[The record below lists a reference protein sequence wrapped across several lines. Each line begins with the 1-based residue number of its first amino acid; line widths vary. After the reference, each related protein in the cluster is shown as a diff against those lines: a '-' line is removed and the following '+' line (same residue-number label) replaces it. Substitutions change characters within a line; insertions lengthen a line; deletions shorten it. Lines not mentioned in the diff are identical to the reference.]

1 MQTFNARLCVV
12 ALALG
17 AVVSAV
23 GSDAAAPVMDTNSL
37 KAAVDDCLGT
47 LSAPRSNT
55 VSRRLDT
62 SSGKD
67 PSGSDCFLQGDGSA
81 CSTAGPDCYFIS
93 DWDVSGVTGMYELFN
108 QQYDFNQDIGNWDV
122 SSVRDMRYTFGEAS
136 AFNQDIS
143 RWDVSSVT
151 ETSFMF
157 IAASSFNQ
165 DISRWDVS
173 SLRNAYAMFKDCT
186 SFNQP
191 IGDWDVSAMAG
202 CGAMFEGATSFN
214 QPIGNWDMSNVEE
227 AAIMFKDAT
236 SFNQPIGNWDMSSVT
251 YTSGMF
257 SGATSF
263 NQPIGDWD
271 VRNLESCGAMFEGAT
286 SFNQPIGNW
295 NTASMTTTI
304 TMFKD
309 ATSFNQPIGN
319 WDVSNVLWMAYTF
332 QGATSFNQDI
342 GDWDVR
348 NVQWMPGMFKG
359 AKAYDHDGILKWN
372 TEYITEWIR
381 SGGVRPGYA
390 SSNFDA
396 LEVNVGNMFMDADA
410 WLASHQRVANGVMIA
425 DDGDLDYDIDYT
437 YWSDYDPAR
446 TSSTEVDTQ
455 HDLSTFGPPSFW
467 IRISSQNASLSSGEG
482 GSDGAS
488 GSDFP
493 EWGIALAGV
502 ALGIST
508 VTSIFFLIQKLCCS
522 GPKHHPILTYA
533 TQPSLTRV

>member
-23 GSDAAAPVMDTNSL
+23 GSDAAAPQFDSTTL
-37 KAAVDDCLGT
+37 KAQVDAC
-47 LSAPRSNT
+47 
-55 VSRRLDT
+55 LDT
-62 SSGKD
+62 SAGKD
-67 PSGSDCFLQGDGSA
+67 ASGLDCFLESDGTTV

-93 DWDVSGVTGMYELFN
+93 DWDVSGVESMYSLFN

-122 SSVRDMRYTFGEAS
+122 SSVTDMRYTFGEAS
-136 AFNQDIS
+136 SFNQDIGN
-143 RWDVSSVT
+143 WDVSSVT
-151 ETSFMF
+151 DMRFMF

-165 DISRWDVS
+165 DITRWDVS
-173 SLRNAYAMFKDCT
+173 KLLTTYAMFKDCT

-191 IGDWDVSAMAG
+191 IGDWDFSAMTG

-214 QPIGNWDMSNVEE
+214 QPIGNWDMSQVTDVPV
-227 AAIMFKDAT
+227 MFKDAT

-251 YTSGMF
+251 YASGMF

-271 VRNLESCGAMFEGAT
+271 VRNLKRCGAMFEGAT

-295 NTASMTTTI
+295 NTASMTALT
-304 TMFKD
+304 TMFKG

-319 WDVSNVLWMAYTF
+319 WDVSNVKSMGYTF

-348 NVQWMPGMFKG
+348 KAQWMPGMFKG

-372 TEYITEWIR
+372 TEYITKWIR
-381 SGGVRPGYA
+381 SGGVRPGSA
-390 SSNFDA
+390 NSDFDT
-396 LEVNVGNMFMDADA
+396 LELNVGNMFMDADA
-410 WLASHQRVANGVMIA
+410 WLASHQRLAHGVMIA
-425 DDGDLDYDIDYT
+425 DDGDTDYDIDYT
-437 YWSDYDPAR
+437 YWSDYDIQNP
-446 TSSTEVDTQ
+446 SSTVVDTQ
-455 HDLSTFGPPSFW
+455 HDVSTFGPPSFW
-467 IRISSQNASLSSGEG
+467 IRISSQNASSSIGAS
-482 GSDGAS
+482 GSDGSS

-502 ALGIST
+502 ALAIST
-508 VTSIFFLIQKLCCS
+508 VTSVFFLIQKLCCS
-522 GPKHHPILTYA
+522 GPKYHPGGMTYV
-533 TQPSLTRV
+533 TQHQPQPQRVVVANQV